1 MRLAVVAVGRL
12 KAGPERELADRYR
25 TRIETIG
32 RGCGFSRFEVLEC
45 PESRARREAD
55 RRSEE
60 ARSIVDRAGL
70 GVLVAFDERGRTLTS
85 DAFAM
90 MIGGWR
96 DEGRPGISFLI
107 GGADGL
113 DPPLRDRADSTLSF
127 GALTLPHQ
135 LVRVLVL
142 EQIYRCLT
150 ILSGHP
156 YHREG

>member
-1 MRLAVVAVGRL
+1 VKLAVVAVGRL
-12 KAGPERELADRYR
+12 KAGPERDLAERYR
-25 TRIETIG
+25 GRIDAIG
-32 RGCGFSRFEVLEC
+32 RSSGFSPIEIIEV

-60 ARSIVDRAGL
+60 ASLISQRTGL
-70 GVLVAFDERGRTLTS
+70 GVAVAFDERGRSLTNEGFS
-85 DAFAM
+85 ERLRH
-90 MIGGWR
+90 WR
-96 DEGRPGISFLI
+96 DEGRPAVAFLI

-113 DPPLRDRADSTLSF
+113 DPALRDGADLTVSF

-150 ILSGHP
+150 ILAGHP